1 VFPAATSGKTPT
13 VAAFKPEYLVRGLP
27 GHPLHPP
34 LTDATIGAYTF
45 ATVAAI
51 VSKAGL
57 AEHGFATAWW
67 LALVIGLISSA
78 LTVLTGL
85 ADWLTLTWGS
95 ELWKTA
101 TMHALAM
108 VTATVFFV
116 LAIVFGHGGYAA
128 GHVGTGSLILT
139 LVGFVAL
146 TTGGWLGGAITYVH
160 GMRVLSLTKEPSLR
174 AVAPLPHDEKVG
186 AAQG

>member
-1 VFPAATSGKTPT
+1 MAS
-13 VAAFKPEYLVRGLP
+13 FKPSYLVRGLP

-34 LTDATIGAYTF
+34 LTDVTIGAYTF
-45 ATVAAI
+45 ATIAAI
-51 VSKAGL
+51 ASKAGL

-85 ADWLTLTWGS
+85 LDWLTISWGS

-101 TMHALAM
+101 TTHALVM

-116 LAIVFGHGGYAA
+116 LAIVFGHGSYVDA
-128 GHVGTGSLILT
+128 HVSTGPLILT
-139 LVGFVAL
+139 VIGFVAL
-146 TTGGWLGGAITYVH
+146 TTGGWLGGAITFVH
-160 GMRVLSLTKEPSLR
+160 GMRVLSLVEERSLR
-174 AVAPLPHDEKVG
+174 AVSPLPHEEKVK
-186 AAQG
+186 AASG